1 MPESI
6 PPFFISPRNIWREGD
21 IRNGH
26 KKSRPIGFGDGETPL
41 RNNHHGGLPALLPGR
56 GGGIFLDHHS
66 NENIAKDIGCNSVFL
81 CVDAQANPVGTV
93 TIKGNEI
100 SRLFVLPEQQGKG
113 YGTSMLDFAER
124 LISRQYGEIVLDASL
139 PAKRLYLKRGY
150 QDMEFHILPTSRHDF
165 LCYDVMVKRM

>member
-1 MPESI
+1 MDIKRAALSDLETVKRLCETTITAVYPHYYPEGAVE
-6 PPFFISPRNIWREGD
+6 F
-21 IRNGH
+21 
-26 KKSRPIGFGDGETPL
+26 
-41 RNNHHGGLPALLPGR
+41 
-56 GGGIFLDHHS
+56 FLDHHS

-150 QDMEFHILPTSRHDF
+150 QDMEFHILPTSRRDF